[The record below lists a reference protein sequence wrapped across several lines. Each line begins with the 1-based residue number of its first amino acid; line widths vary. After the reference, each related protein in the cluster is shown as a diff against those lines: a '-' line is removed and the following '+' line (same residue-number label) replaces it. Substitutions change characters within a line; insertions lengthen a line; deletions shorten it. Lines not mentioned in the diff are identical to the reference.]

1 MQDFSNEIFTR
12 IKNKVHGIHGSAVK
26 VVGEYVDMPKEF
38 PCVSVDEIF
47 NTPSE
52 LDSGSE
58 PKYYSVTYRVQV
70 FSNKKNGKRSEA
82 RAIYSTIADEMY
94 AMNLIGKTYTTTPE
108 VYNASIYQIR
118 ATFDCHIR
126 ADGTMFRR

>member
-1 MQDFSNEIFTR
+1 MQDFSNEIFTK
-12 IKNKVHGIHGSAVK
+12 IKDRVHEVHGSSVK
-26 VVGEYVDMPKEF
+26 VVGEYVDMPKTF
-38 PCVSVDEIF
+38 PCVAIDEIY
-47 NTPSE
+47 NVPAE
-52 LDSGSE
+52 LDSGESQ
-58 PKYYSVTYRVQV
+58 KGCDVTYRVQI

-82 RAIYSTIADEMY
+82 RAIFSTISDEMY
-94 AMNLIGKTYTTTPE
+94 SMNLIGKTYTTTPE

>member
-1 MQDFSNEIFTR
+1 MQDFSNEIFTK
-12 IKNKVHGIHGSAVK
+12 IKDRVQEVHGSSVK
-26 VVGEYVDMPKEF
+26 VVGEYVDMPKTF
-38 PCVSVDEIF
+38 PCVAIDEIS
-47 NTPSE
+47 NVPAE
-52 LDSGSE
+52 LDSSGE
-58 PKYYSVTYRVQV
+58 PKFYAVTYRVQV

-82 RAIYSTIADEMY
+82 RAIYATIADEMY
-94 AMNLIGKTYTTTPE
+94 SMNLIGKTYTTTPE